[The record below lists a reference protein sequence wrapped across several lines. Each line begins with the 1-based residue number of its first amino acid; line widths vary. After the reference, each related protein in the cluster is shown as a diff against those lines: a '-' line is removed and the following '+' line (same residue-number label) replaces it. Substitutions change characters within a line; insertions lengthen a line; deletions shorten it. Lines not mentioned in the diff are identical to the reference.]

1 MSLLKSK
8 LMQISI
14 ICGALLAIVALSQS
28 AYAGAECAS
37 LGGACDDGGWSGAA
51 KLDEIGEPTDSQ
63 SQSAAKWPEKSR
75 EMRWN
80 MSASASEY
88 EEKKASETSEN
99 IETSLT
105 TQNVQNTTLAKK
117 AEDPASIMRSN
128 LAKAILV
135 PLDAVT
141 DADILLDVSENSS
154 THIAG
159 SVVIPYMEFDVQA
172 GSLKSIPEISKI
184 LGDAGISHNDSVVIY
199 GECLPCGGGP
209 SLATYVYRMMKELGH
224 EKVKVLDGTV
234 EDWAAS
240 GRKTSNESQVRPG
253 KVYSPGASTNFA
265 VTYEFVK
272 SGQAQILDARTMQ
285 EYGSGNIPGSINIPY
300 ENVLEGKKIK
310 DEALLKKIFATLSKD
325 RPVVVYT
332 NTGMKASVV
341 WFALVMM
348 GYDAKVYA
356 WQNWLESQ
364 PKFNFELAN
373 VEAKPNP
380 VMSGSTTTITASFRE
395 KQKNTAGNSSEGE
408 IKLTVK
414 GCSTCGFEG
423 FSLGATGATGNNS
436 EMVRLGSSGKSS
448 ASNEATAKA
457 EDSALRCIAIIYGDD
472 GGEVARASLLLTSG
486 YNYVGIWNA
495 NVPPGIYKVSISAS
509 ASSGSETF
517 ADVLEIE
524 VTG

>member
-1 MSLLKSK
+1 MNIMKSK

-14 ICGALLAIVALSQS
+14 ICGALLAIMALSQS

-51 KLDEIGEPTDSQ
+51 KLDEIGEPTSSQ
-63 SQSAAKWPEKSR
+63 VQTVAKWPEKSR

-80 MSASASEY
+80 MSATGFQD
-88 EEKKASETSEN
+88 EKSKAPQTLEN
-99 IETSLT
+99 PDDPKTI
-105 TQNVQNTTLAKK
+105 QNATPAKVADDQK
-117 AEDPASIMRSN
+117 RIVRSD

-141 DADILLDVSENSS
+141 DADVLLDVSENSS
-154 THIAG
+154 MHIAG

-172 GSLKSIPEISKI
+172 GVLKSIPEISKI
-184 LGDAGISHNDSVVIY
+184 LGDAGISRNDSVVIY

-209 SLATYVYRMMKELGH
+209 SLATYVYRIMKDLGH

-253 KVYSPGASTNFA
+253 KVYSPAASTNFT

-272 SGQAQILDARTMQ
+272 SGQAQIIDARTMQ

-300 ENVLEGKKIK
+300 ESVLEGKKIK

-341 WFALVMM
+341 WFALKMM
-348 GYDAKVYA
+348 GYDAKLYT

-364 PKFNFELAN
+364 PKFNFELVN

-380 VMSGSTTTITASFRE
+380 VRSGSTTTITASFRE
-395 KQKNTAGNSSEGE
+395 KQTNTGSNSSGGE

-423 FSLGATGATGNNS
+423 FSLGATGAAGNNS
-436 EMVRLGSSGKSS
+436 EMIRLGSSGKSS
-448 ASNEATAKA
+448 ASSEATAKA
-457 EDSALRCIAIIYGDD
+457 GDSALRCIAIIYGQD
-472 GGEVARASLLLTSG
+472 GGEVARTSLLRTSG

-495 NVPPGIYKVSISAS
+495 NVPSGIYKVSISAS

-517 ADVLEIE
+517 ADALEIE